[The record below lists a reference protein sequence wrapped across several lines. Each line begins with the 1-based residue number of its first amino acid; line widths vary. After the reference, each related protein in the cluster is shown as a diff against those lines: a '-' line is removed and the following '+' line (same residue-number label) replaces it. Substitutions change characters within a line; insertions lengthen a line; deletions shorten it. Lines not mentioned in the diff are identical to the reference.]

1 MPWAFRATAFFGRE
15 RGWGNVVA
23 PEAEILSPAGGD
35 TPLSEEGVKSE
46 TFVHAYTLDPS
57 VGCGRQLPLRRG
69 A

>member
-35 TPLSEEGVKSE
+35 TPLSEEGVKGQGEESE
-46 TFVHAYTLDPS
+46 AFAHASNNAP
-57 VGCGRQLPLRRG
+57 P
-69 A
+69 